1 MLKFAIP
8 LCVYFRCLLK
18 LEGRN
23 AKSTLERLLEDLE
36 KNINPK
42 ANEMYMTSL
51 TQFYAQIENNEEKA
65 LHTINDTILMYPKK
79 IYPYLTKLE
88 ILNHSKNVD
97 EIEKLLILIESR
109 FDKTSEIW
117 GKLQYLLARC
127 IILKS
132 KGKTTEARLILDS
145 EIKKNFSQYIYQKCE
160 SELSL
165 SKI

>member
-1 MLKFAIP
+1 MSV
-8 LCVYFRCLLK
+8 C
-18 LEGRN
+18 GN
-23 AKSTLERLLEDLE
+23 
-36 KNINPK
+36 
-42 ANEMYMTSL
+42 
-51 TQFYAQIENNEEKA
+51 
-65 LHTINDTILMYPKK
+65 
-79 IYPYLTKLE
+79 LTKLE